1 VWHSLCT
8 ATTMFLPSRLST
20 TVSLAPQGDMMRG
33 RGVVKV
39 VHQAERKDAMQQV
52 IVSKNDKEEVW
63 VKTST
68 GHLIRSHV
76 VLYMNPYSGHTPSWN
91 ETQRK

>member
-1 VWHSLCT
+1 
-8 ATTMFLPSRLST
+8 
-20 TVSLAPQGDMMRG
+20 
-33 RGVVKV
+33 
-39 VHQAERKDAMQQV
+39 MQQV